1 MAETTRQQNLLVAE
15 DWKKIYQSF
24 RNADFQAYD
33 YENLRKAMIDYLK
46 LYYPEDFND
55 FIESDEYIALIDLI
69 AYLGQSLAFRA
80 DLNTRENFID
90 TAERRDSVLRL
101 AKLISYKGK
110 RNNPASGLLKVDSLR
125 TSESLID
132 SEGIDLTNFTVFW
145 NDNTNDNWLE
155 QFVTILNAA
164 FVSTQRVGKSGN
176 SQDINNIQT
185 DEYKVNTNTGDNIFK
200 FRSEVQGSN
209 TDFEVISATTL
220 DQPYIYE
227 VDPGNN
233 DAFSILNRNDSL
245 GNSSNDTGWFVYFK
259 QGFLQSLDLNLLES
273 LSNRVV
279 NINVDNINGS
289 DVWYYKL
296 DEAGNVSDLWQA
308 VPSVGFTNIAYNK
321 ISSTNRKIYE
331 VNTRLNDQ
339 IDLAFG
345 NGVFAEIPQG
355 KFRLYYRTSNARTYK
370 IVPNDISNVVITIPY
385 VSKNNKQETLTLVVS
400 LKYTVSNARARE
412 TLDSIKQ
419 KAPQNFYT
427 QNRMVNGEDYNILP
441 FTLFEN
447 VIKSKAVNRTSSGIS
462 RFLDVRD
469 VTGKYSST
477 NIFCDDGIIFNEET
491 LNSFS
496 FEFANKSDI
505 QNFIET
511 QLLPLFNLE
520 SMLHFYYDRYPRTVP
535 TGVYWH
541 KESTQ
546 SNGSTGYYKN
556 ISGDALTIGNYV
568 APSSDRYYLRVGA
581 LVKHW
586 AGTGQY
592 FNLNRQIVSGS
603 PSVEGESE
611 YIWSSIKSVEVDGIY
626 DQEELDF
633 KQQGPVII
641 NEIIPSDAEIVEI
654 IPTFSNSLSSVLRI
668 SILNKINEY
677 KDFGLGYDQ
686 ETFSYYI
693 INGEDIDI
701 TSDFSLQYAEDTSQ
715 ANLDSSWLVRLETDG
730 STYIVYFRGLDYVFE
745 SVLQTRFYFDKS
757 LKVYDVRVGSI
768 IQDAITVLKYNTLP
782 DTVSPMIVPKVLQIY
797 DSIIEDDG
805 YRNSKRIK
813 VTFNDLDDDGVPAN
827 PDFFTEIVA
836 PLVDPENKKVF
847 YRTVE
852 GDEFPLDSGYVVQNY
867 DNLDDIE
874 TNKANYEN
882 GTIFYALTSDAF
894 YVLSIVGEVRTIDIA
909 TEYSWKT
916 GRQDLA
922 FQYRHNSPN
931 NRRIDPSPNNMIDLY
946 MLISTY
952 DTDYRNWIT
961 DTTGQ
966 VIKPDEPTSEE
977 LRLEFSELEN
987 FKMVS
992 DTIIYNSAK
1001 FKPLFGDQA
1010 NVALRATFK
1019 VVKSGSTSI
1028 SDSEIKV
1035 KLIDAMNN
1043 YFAIENWD
1051 FGETFFYTELSSYL
1065 HKELATFV
1073 SSIVLVP
1080 QDSSL
1085 TFGSLFQINAEPDE
1099 IFVSAATVNN
1109 VEVIPAITSTNI
1121 NQGT

>member
-1 MAETTRQQNLLVAE
+1 
-15 DWKKIYQSF
+15 
-24 RNADFQAYD
+24 
-33 YENLRKAMIDYLK
+33 
-46 LYYPEDFND
+46 
-55 FIESDEYIALIDLI
+55 
-69 AYLGQSLAFRA
+69 
-80 DLNTRENFID
+80 
-90 TAERRDSVLRL
+90 
-101 AKLISYKGK
+101 
-110 RNNPASGLLKVDSLR
+110 
-125 TSESLID
+125 
-132 SEGIDLTNFTVFW
+132 
-145 NDNTNDNWLE
+145 
-155 QFVTILNAA
+155 
-164 FVSTQRVGKSGN
+164 
-176 SQDINNIQT
+176 
-185 DEYKVNTNTGDNIFK
+185 
-200 FRSEVQGSN
+200 
-209 TDFEVISATTL
+209 
-220 DQPYIYE
+220 
-227 VDPGNN
+227 
-233 DAFSILNRNDSL
+233 
-245 GNSSNDTGWFVYFK
+245 
-259 QGFLQSLDLNLLES
+259 
-273 LSNRVV
+273 
-279 NINVDNINGS
+279 
-289 DVWYYKL
+289 
-296 DEAGNVSDLWQA
+296 
-308 VPSVGFTNIAYNK
+308 
-321 ISSTNRKIYE
+321 
-331 VNTRLNDQ
+331 
-339 IDLAFG
+339 
-345 NGVFAEIPQG
+345 
-355 KFRLYYRTSNARTYK
+355 
-370 IVPNDISNVVITIPY
+370 
-385 VSKNNKQETLTLVVS
+385 
-400 LKYTVSNARARE
+400 
-412 TLDSIKQ
+412 
-419 KAPQNFYT
+419 
-427 QNRMVNGEDYNILP
+427 
-441 FTLFEN
+441 
-447 VIKSKAVNRTSSGIS
+447 
-462 RFLDVRD
+462 
-469 VTGKYSST
+469 
-477 NIFCDDGIIFNEET
+477 
-491 LNSFS
+491 
-496 FEFANKSDI
+496 
-505 QNFIET
+505 
-511 QLLPLFNLE
+511 
-520 SMLHFYYDRYPRTVP
+520 
-535 TGVYWH
+535 
-541 KESTQ
+541 
-546 SNGSTGYYKN
+546 
-556 ISGDALTIGNYV
+556 
-568 APSSDRYYLRVGA
+568 
-581 LVKHW
+581 
-586 AGTGQY
+586 
-592 FNLNRQIVSGS
+592 
-603 PSVEGESE
+603 
-611 YIWSSIKSVEVDGIY
+611 
-626 DQEELDF
+626 
-633 KQQGPVII
+633 
-641 NEIIPSDAEIVEI
+641 
-654 IPTFSNSLSSVLRI
+654 
-668 SILNKINEY
+668 
-677 KDFGLGYDQ
+677 
-686 ETFSYYI
+686 
-693 INGEDIDI
+693 
-701 TSDFSLQYAEDTSQ
+701 
-715 ANLDSSWLVRLETDG
+715 
-730 STYIVYFRGLDYVFE
+730 LDYVFE